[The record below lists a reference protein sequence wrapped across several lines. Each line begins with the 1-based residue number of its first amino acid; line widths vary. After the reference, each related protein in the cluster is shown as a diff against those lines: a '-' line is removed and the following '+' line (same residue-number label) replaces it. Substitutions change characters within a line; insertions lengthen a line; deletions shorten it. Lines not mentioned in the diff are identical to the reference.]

1 MYYIIITILV
11 VIDQIIKYFSLTSLK
26 AVGSYPIIEG
36 FFHLTY
42 VENRGAAFG
51 MLENRQWLFIIIT
64 SIVLLGIFLYLRK
77 NIDKRLKLILSV
89 VAAGAIGNLIDR
101 IYHGFV
107 VDMFDFRG
115 IWQFVFNFADI
126 CVVLGGIALIV
137 LLMVDSTLLDE
148 EY

>member
-1 MYYIIITILV
+1 MYYILITILV
-11 VIDQIIKYFSLTSLK
+11 AIDQIIKFFSLTMLK
-26 AVGSYPIIEG
+26 EIGSYPIIQD

-51 MLENRQWLFIIIT
+51 MLQNKRWLFIIIT
-64 SIVLLGIFLYLRK
+64 SAVLVFIFLYLRR

-89 VAAGAIGNLIDR
+89 ISAGAIGNLIDR
-101 IYHGFV
+101 VYHGFV

-126 CVVLGGIALIV
+126 CVVLGGISLIV
-137 LLMVDSTLLDE
+137 LLMIDNTLLDE